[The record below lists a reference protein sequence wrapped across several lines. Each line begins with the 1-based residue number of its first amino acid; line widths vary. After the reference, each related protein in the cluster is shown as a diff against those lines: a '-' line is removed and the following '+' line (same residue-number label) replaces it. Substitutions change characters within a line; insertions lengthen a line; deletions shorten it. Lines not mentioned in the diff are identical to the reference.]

1 MQCVFPVV
9 QNQFKIALIKLL
21 TPFARGLHIMVTVTD
36 VAADK
41 IKTMIEDQENP
52 DLGLR
57 VMIAGGGCSGFQ
69 YRLAFDK
76 QATDNDQIIEQNGIK
91 VFVDNKSAIYLM
103 GAELDYVEGL
113 MGAGFK
119 VSNPNAKGTCG
130 CGESF
135 YV

>member
-1 MQCVFPVV
+1 
-9 QNQFKIALIKLL
+9 
-21 TPFARGLHIMVTVTD
+21 MVTVTD
-36 VAADK
+36 VAAGR
-41 IKTMIEDQENP
+41 IKSMIEDQDNP
-52 DLGLR
+52 EVGLR

-69 YRLAFDK
+69 YKLAFDK
-76 QATDNDQIIEQNGIK
+76 NVTENDEVIEKNGVK
-91 VFVDNKSAIYLM
+91 VFIDNKSAIYLM

-135 YV
+135 HV

>member
-1 MQCVFPVV
+1 MQFMANRTTFGLCKGVVF
-9 QNQFKIALIKLL
+9 
-21 TPFARGLHIMVTVTD
+21 MVTVTD
-36 VAADK
+36 IAADK
-41 IKTMIEDQENP
+41 IKTMIEDQGNP
-52 DLGLR
+52 DIGLR

-76 QATDNDQIIEQNGIK
+76 QSTENDQIIEQNGIR
-91 VFVDNKSAIYLM
+91 VYVDSKSAIYLM

-135 YV
+135 HV

>member
-1 MQCVFPVV
+1 
-9 QNQFKIALIKLL
+9 
-21 TPFARGLHIMVTVTD
+21 MVTVTD

-41 IKTMIEDQENP
+41 IKTMIEDQDNP

-57 VMIAGGGCSGFQ
+57 VMISGGGCSGFQ
-69 YRLAFDK
+69 YKLAFDK
-76 QATDNDQIIEQNGIK
+76 SATDNDQIIEQNGIK

>member
-1 MQCVFPVV
+1 
-9 QNQFKIALIKLL
+9 
-21 TPFARGLHIMVTVTD
+21 MVTVTD
-36 VAADK
+36 IAADK
-41 IKTMIEDQENP
+41 IKTMIEDQDNP

-119 VSNPNAKGTCG
+119 VVNPNAKGTCG

-135 YV
+135 HV